1 MENAPDAV
9 PVSSHWLAKKFFLYD
24 ISSERQTT
32 NHAFKASF
40 FLVVLIAIF

>member
-9 PVSSHWLAKKFFLYD
+9 PVSSHWLEKSVFLYD
-24 ISSERQTT
+24 TSSERQTK